1 MKRLIIDNFITLKH
15 VDIEIGGFTVLIGQ
29 QASGKSIIAKLC
41 YFFTEFATESL
52 FDGIK
57 NNSRKN
63 KVDKEIISNFVSL
76 FDKETW
82 QDKPF
87 KITFR
92 YDEYHGITIEKVK
105 VKSSIKVTLLDC
117 TNNFFTQGKKK
128 FIRYQNHV
136 PSDEYT
142 SLSKMFHNFKYD
154 ELRYFQHCDTLF
166 HFNSYI
172 PASRAIFS
180 TLSENIFSL
189 LSETGRIDKMI
200 SEFGNV
206 YSLAKDIN
214 NKKISR
220 KILDRIEAYLSDE
233 QQDVLKYV
241 DEIIYSILHGE
252 FRSINGDEYL
262 ETKEGILSL
271 INTSSGQQESL
282 PLLITVR
289 MISYFWS
296 DFPGNYYVEEP
307 EAHLFPEAQYNVVK
321 VLALLR
327 SCYEDPPNYF
337 ITTHSPY
344 VLTAINNLLYVGK
357 IRELDNKTS
366 DLEKDFN
373 PYLGIDFKHLNAYSI
388 IDGYSKSILD
398 EESELI
404 DATLIDSV
412 SSVFSDE
419 FDKLLDILYSED
431 EEGNE

>member
-1 MKRLIIDNFITLKH
+1 
-15 VDIEIGGFTVLIGQ
+15 
-29 QASGKSIIAKLC
+29 
-41 YFFTEFATESL
+41 
-52 FDGIK
+52 
-57 NNSRKN
+57 
-63 KVDKEIISNFVSL
+63 
-76 FDKETW
+76 
-82 QDKPF
+82 
-87 KITFR
+87 
-92 YDEYHGITIEKVK
+92 
-105 VKSSIKVTLLDC
+105 
-117 TNNFFTQGKKK
+117 
-128 FIRYQNHV
+128 
-136 PSDEYT
+136 
-142 SLSKMFHNFKYD
+142 
-154 ELRYFQHCDTLF
+154 
-166 HFNSYI
+166 
-172 PASRAIFS
+172 
-180 TLSENIFSL
+180 
-189 LSETGRIDKMI
+189 
-200 SEFGNV
+200 
-206 YSLAKDIN
+206 
-214 NKKISR
+214 
-220 KILDRIEAYLSDE
+220 
-233 QQDVLKYV
+233 
-241 DEIIYSILHGE
+241 
-252 FRSINGDEYL
+252 
-262 ETKEGILSL
+262 
-271 INTSSGQQESL
+271 
-282 PLLITVR
+282 

-327 SCYEDPPNYF
+327 SCYEDAPNYF

>member
-1 MKRLIIDNFITLKH
+1 MKRLIIENFITLKH

-41 YFFTEFATESL
+41 YFFTEFATEAL

-57 NNSRKN
+57 DNARKN
-63 KVDKEIISNFVSL
+63 KVDKEIISKFTSL
-76 FDKETW
+76 FDKEAW

-92 YDEYHGITIEKVK
+92 YNEYHGITIEK

-117 TNNFFTQGKKK
+117 TGDFFTQGKKK

-142 SLSKMFHNFKYD
+142 SLSKMFHNFKFD
-154 ELRYFQHCDTLF
+154 ELRHFQSCEALYN
-166 HFNSYI
+166 FNAYI

-180 TLSENIFSL
+180 TLSDNIFSL

-200 SEFGNV
+200 SEFGNI

-214 NKKISR
+214 HKKISR
-220 KILDRIEAYLSDE
+220 KIIDRIEGYHSDN
-233 QQDVLKYV
+233 QNDVLKYV
-241 DEIIYSILHGE
+241 DEITYSILHGK
-252 FRSINGDEYL
+252 FKSINGDEYL
-262 ETKEGILSL
+262 ETKEGTLSL

-282 PLLITVR
+282 PLLITIR
-289 MISYFWS
+289 MMSYFWTE
-296 DFPGNYYVEEP
+296 FPSNYYVEEP
-307 EAHLFPEAQYNVVK
+307 EAHLFPEAQYNVIK

-327 SCYEDPPNYF
+327 SCYLDAPNYF

-344 VLTAINNLLYVGK
+344 VLTAINNLLYIGK
-357 IRELDNKTS
+357 IREIESKNS

-388 IDGYSKSILD
+388 IDGHSKSILD